1 MTTLSDLNPSPR
13 LLLGP
18 GPSPVH
24 PRVLRAMT
32 TPLVGYLDPEW
43 LAMMDE
49 EQAALRETFLTKNN
63 FTLPMSGTGSTGM
76 EAALCNFLEQGD
88 TVIVGCN
95 GFFSERLCEMASRY
109 GAKVVRVEK
118 AWGEVFTL
126 DEIKSALEANK
137 PVKMVALVHAE
148 TSTGALQPL
157 EGFAELIHKH
167 GALFMLDCVTSLS
180 GAPLKIDEW
189 GIDIAYSG
197 SQKCL
202 GCPPG
207 LSPFTV
213 NERAMDVARNRK
225 AKTPNWYLDVTLI
238 EKYWSKDRAYHHTP
252 STTLH
257 YGFREGLRLVAE
269 EGLENRW
276 ARHRKNAEY
285 LWEKL
290 EALDLSMHV
299 EAKNRLPPLT
309 TVRVPAGV
317 DEVAVRTKL
326 RDGYNIEIAGGF
338 GPLKGKIWRVGFMG
352 FGSRRENVTL
362 LAEALREVLG
372 R

>member
-1 MTTLSDLNPSPR
+1 MNDLSPSPR

-95 GFFSERLCEMASRY
+95 GFFSERICEMATRY

-118 AWGEVFTL
+118 AWGEVFSL

-137 PVKMVALVHAE
+137 PVKMVALVQAE

-157 EGFAELIHKH
+157 EGFGELIHKH
-167 GALFMLDCVTSLS
+167 GALFMLDCVTSL
-180 GAPLKIDEW
+180 GGVPLKIDEW

-257 YGFREGLRLVAE
+257 YGFREGLRLVSE

-290 EALDLSMHV
+290 EAIDLSMHV
-299 EAKNRLPPLT
+299 EAKNRLPP
-309 TVRVPAGV
+309 
-317 DEVAVRTKL
+317 
-326 RDGYNIEIAGGF
+326 
-338 GPLKGKIWRVGFMG
+338 
-352 FGSRRENVTL
+352 
-362 LAEALREVLG
+362 
-372 R
+372 